1 VRRLAQEII
10 EAQKKE
16 TAIMQVWLAEQKASK

>member
-10 EAQKKE
+10 AHQNAEIE
-16 TAIMQVWLAEQKASK
+16 TMKRWLESVSR